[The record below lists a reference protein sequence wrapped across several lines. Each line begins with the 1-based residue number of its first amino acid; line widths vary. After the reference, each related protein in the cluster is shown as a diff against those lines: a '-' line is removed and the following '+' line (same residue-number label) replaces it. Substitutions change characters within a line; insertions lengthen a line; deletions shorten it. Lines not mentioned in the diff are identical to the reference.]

1 MTNRERIQKMTL
13 AAFFLALAFVMPY
26 LTGQI
31 PEVGAML
38 CPMHLPILLA
48 GFLCGPLWGAAVGLV
63 APLLRSVTLG
73 MPPLFPTATA
83 MAFELLTYGL
93 IAGLMHRLLPKRRG
107 YIYLSLV
114 IAMIVGRLVWGVASF
129 VCLGVSGGGFTF
141 SAFIA
146 GAVTGAL
153 PGIAAQIVL
162 IPLLVMLLESP
173 RFLGKKK

>member
-1 MTNRERIQKMTL
+1 
-13 AAFFLALAFVMPY
+13 
-26 LTGQI
+26 
-31 PEVGAML
+31 
-38 CPMHLPILLA
+38 
-48 GFLCGPLWGAAVGLV
+48 
-63 APLLRSVTLG
+63 
-73 MPPLFPTATA
+73 

-114 IAMIVGRLVWGVASF
+114 IAMIVGRLVWGAASF

-141 SAFIA
+141 SAFLA

-153 PGIAAQIVL
+153 PGIAVQIVL
-162 IPLLVMLLESP
+162 VPLLVMLLESP

>member
-114 IAMIVGRLVWGVASF
+114 IAMIVGRLVCGAASF
-129 VCLGVSGGGFTF
+129 VCLGVSGTSFTF
-141 SAFIA
+141 SAFLA

-153 PGIAAQIVL
+153 PGIVAQIVL

>member
-73 MPPLFPTATA
+73 MPRSFRRQRQWPL
-83 MAFELLTYGL
+83 
-93 IAGLMHRLLPKRRG
+93 
-107 YIYLSLV
+107 
-114 IAMIVGRLVWGVASF
+114 SF
-129 VCLGVSGGGFTF
+129 
-141 SAFIA
+141 
-146 GAVTGAL
+146 
-153 PGIAAQIVL
+153 
-162 IPLLVMLLESP
+162 
-173 RFLGKKK
+173 